1 MVAKAAK
8 AQCTP
13 VSASAFRKEVL
24 QSPEPVLVAFR
35 AGWCVPSQQIAPAID
50 TLAGRMGGRGVRV
63 VSVET
68 TPGKTKAFDDLGMTR
83 LPVVVLFIDGQ
94 AVDSIGGTTDEK
106 SIAQMVENY
115 TKPVV
120 ELTAFNFDNYVI
132 KSPVACIVNF
142 WAAWC
147 DPSINLTDQFTTLSA
162 NFRGRARVARIEMR
176 PDTAAIYARYN
187 VQRVPTTIV
196 FNKGKIEDQ
205 IFGAMTG
212 GTKVGARATSCV
224 GLTTLENLSQ
234 RLTKLTA

>member
-1 MVAKAAK
+1 MAAK
-8 AQCTP
+8 AQTLS

-24 QSPEPVLVAFR
+24 QSTEPVLVAFR
-35 AGWCVPSQQIAPAID
+35 AGWCVPSQQIAPTID
-50 TLAGRMGGRGVRV
+50 TLAGRMGGRGVKV

-68 TPGKTKAFDDLGMTR
+68 TPGKSKTFDALGVTR
-83 LPVVVLFIDGQ
+83 LPVVMLFMDGQ
-94 AVDSIGGTTDEK
+94 PVDFIGGTTDEK
-106 SIAQMVENY
+106 GIAEMVERY
-115 TKPVV
+115 TRPVV
-120 ELTAFNFDNYVI
+120 ELTPINFDNFVV

-147 DPSINLTDQFTTLSA
+147 NPSLDLTEQFTTLSA

-176 PDTAAIYARYN
+176 PDTSAIFARYN

-224 GLTTLENLSQ
+224 GLTTLANLSE
-234 RLTKLTA
+234 RLNKLTA